1 MRKRNASPSIREVE
15 KEFKKWRR
23 KRKAREPIPEHLWEA
38 AAGLTRDSSVCE
50 VAKRLHLNYTA
61 LKDRVGMDGPSRVP
75 RQHKGPASFVE
86 VPIGML
92 EGGGQGEKAR
102 CVVKLRRAD
111 GAEMTVMFH
120 GEKSDEIVAVVRGFL
135 GSVA

>member
-15 KEFKKWRR
+15 KEFKRWRR
-23 KRKAREPIPEHLWEA
+23 KRRAREPIPDHLWEA
-38 AAGLTRDSSVCE
+38 AAGLTRDISVYE

-61 LKDRVGMDGPSRVP
+61 LQDRSGMGGPSRGP
-75 RQHKGPASFVE
+75 QRKGPASFVE
-86 VPIGML
+86 VPIGLL

-111 GAEMTVMFH
+111 GAEMTLMFH
-120 GEKSDEIVAVVRGFL
+120 GEKSDEVVAVVRGFL
-135 GSVA
+135 GSGA